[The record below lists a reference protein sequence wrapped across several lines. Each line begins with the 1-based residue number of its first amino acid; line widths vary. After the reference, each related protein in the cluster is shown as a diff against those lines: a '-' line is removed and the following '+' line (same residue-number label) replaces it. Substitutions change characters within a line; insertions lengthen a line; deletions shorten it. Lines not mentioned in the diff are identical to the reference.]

1 MSDPAYRVL
10 ARKYRPVDFDGL
22 IGQEVLVR
30 TLSNAIAAGRL
41 AQAYVLTGVRGVG
54 KTTTARILARAF
66 NCIGEDGQGGPT
78 VRPCGVCEHCKAI
91 AEDRHVD
98 VVEMDAASNN
108 SVDNIR
114 EIVEASRY
122 RPASARYKIYI
133 LDEVHML
140 SNAAFNALL
149 KTLEEPP
156 PHLKFI
162 FATTEIRKVPVTVL
176 SRCQRFDLRRVDAAE
191 LAEHFAGIAEKE
203 SVTVEPT
210 ALTLIARAADGSV
223 RDGLSLMDQAIALS
237 DGNVREEQVR
247 DMLGLADRGVVFD
260 LAEALLQ
267 GDVTGAL
274 AVTERMHAA
283 GADPAVILNDLLE
296 LTHWLTRLKIEPGAA
311 TDALMPEAERARG
324 AEMAEP
330 LSLPVL
336 ARLWQLLLK
345 GVGEL
350 GQAPSPRLALEMVL
364 IRTAYAANLPS
375 PAELVTK
382 LQDGSAGAMPAAA
395 AASGSAPPRQPQA
408 VGAMPVPAAEF
419 RPPPPS
425 PPPQAPASVP
435 LSTQKPVQRPE
446 LAKAPA
452 IAEAATGQERTE
464 TAEQAPVIA
473 DRGESGPD
481 DVPEGF
487 DDEAPPMEFDEPPP
501 FEAAMER
508 LPVPSGFR
516 EFVTMLEQRKIE
528 PLLTARLR
536 TQVRPVSF
544 ETGAVALA
552 LEPGADPEILNG
564 LRNLLNRLFGSD
576 WSVTR
581 AALADSQT
589 VAEATAAEETAERDA
604 LMAHPLV
611 QAALDTFP
619 GATVGHIRHR
629 PIADPDD
636 WTATIPPPPDEMLT
650 GDELEDEE
658 DEQ

>member
-78 VRPCGVCEHCKAI
+78 VKPCGVCEHCKAI
-91 AEDRHVD
+91 AADRHVD

-191 LAEHFAGIAEKE
+191 LADHFGRIAELE
-203 SVTVEPT
+203 SISFEPA
-210 ALTLIARAADGSV
+210 ALSLLARAADGSV

-237 DGNVREEQVR
+237 DGNVLEEQIR
-247 DMLGLADRGVVFD
+247 DMLGLADRGLVFD

-283 GADPAVILNDLLE
+283 GADPAVVLGDLLE
-296 LTHWLTRLKIEPGAA
+296 LTHWLTRLKIEPGAS

-324 AEMAEP
+324 SAMAEP

-375 PAELVTK
+375 PADLVRQ
-382 LQDGSAGAMPAAA
+382 LQEAGPAA
-395 AASGSAPPRQPQA
+395 RQPVAERPNSPQP
-408 VGAMPVPAAEF
+408 VGAMPVPAADF

-425 PPPQAPASVP
+425 PQIPAAARAHSE
-435 LSTQKPVQRPE
+435 KPA
-446 LAKAPA
+446 AKP
-452 IAEAATGQERTE
+452 T
-464 TAEQAPVIA
+464 P
-473 DRGESGPD
+473 
-481 DVPEGF
+481 
-487 DDEAPPMEFDEPPP
+487 EPPP
-501 FEAAMER
+501 VSAPAPQQPLHDADARDDAAAGSDGLSAEDAYLDADFGEMPPLDEPELER
-508 LPVPSGFR
+508 LQAPSGFR
-516 EFVTMLEQRKIE
+516 ELVQLLERRKIE

-536 TQVRPVSF
+536 TQVRPAEF
-544 ETGAVALA
+544 ALGTITLA
-552 LEPGADPEILNG
+552 LEPGTDPNLLG
-564 LRNLLNRLFGSD
+564 SLRNLMNRLFGGE
-576 WSVTR
+576 WSVNSVPS
-581 AALADSQT
+581 ADSQT
-589 VAEATAAEETAERDA
+589 IAEAGKGEEAAERDA
-604 LMAHPLV
+604 VLSHPLV
-611 QAALDTFP
+611 QAALDAFP
-619 GATVGHIRHR
+619 GATVGDIRHR
-629 PIADPDD
+629 PLADLDD
-636 WTATIPPPPDEMLT
+636 WTATIPPPPDEMTT
-650 GDELEDEE
+650 GDEYDDED
-658 DEQ
+658 DE

>member
-78 VRPCGVCEHCKAI
+78 VKPCGVCEHCKAI
-91 AEDRHVD
+91 AADRHVD

-191 LAEHFAGIAEKE
+191 LADHFGKIAAQENI
-203 SVTVEPT
+203 TFEPA
-210 ALTLIARAADGSV
+210 ALTLLARAADGSV

-237 DGNVREEQVR
+237 DGNVREEQIR

-260 LAEALLQ
+260 LAEALLR

-283 GADPAVILNDLLE
+283 GADPAVILGDLLE
-296 LTHWLTRLKIEPGAA
+296 LTHWLTRLKIEPGAS

-324 AEMAEP
+324 GAMAEP

-364 IRTAYAANLPS
+364 IRTAYAANLPN
-375 PAELVTK
+375 PADLVK
-382 LQDGSAGAMPAAA
+382 QLQETGSTGRPAAPRD
-395 AASGSAPPRQPQA
+395 APPPSVPQA

-419 RPPPPS
+419 RPPPAPQPS
-425 PPPQAPASVP
+425 PAPRPAGMAKAGLAREAAPADRPPPPYEPRASEPDAMRDDSAGMTADDSYLDADFGEP
-435 LSTQKPVQRPE
+435 LSYEEAE
-446 LAKAPA
+446 L
-452 IAEAATGQERTE
+452 
-464 TAEQAPVIA
+464 
-473 DRGESGPD
+473 
-481 DVPEGF
+481 
-487 DDEAPPMEFDEPPP
+487 
-501 FEAAMER
+501 ER
-508 LPVPSGFR
+508 LPLPATFR
-516 EFVTMLEQRKIE
+516 DFVQLLERRKIE

-536 TQVRPVSF
+536 TQVRPAAFAMGSV
-544 ETGAVALA
+544 TLA
-552 LEPGADPEILNG
+552 LEPGTDPDLLGG
-564 LRNLLNRLFGSD
+564 LRTLLNRLFGGD
-576 WSVTR
+576 WAVNRVPS
-581 AALADSQT
+581 ADSQT
-589 VAEATAAEETAERDA
+589 VAEAVKGEEAAEREAILT
-604 LMAHPLV
+604 HPLV

-619 GATVGHIRHR
+619 GATVGPIRHR
-629 PIADPDD
+629 PIIDPDD
-636 WTATIPPPPDEMLT
+636 WTATIPPPPDEAIS
-650 GDELEDEE
+650 GEDYDDED
-658 DEQ
+658 DD